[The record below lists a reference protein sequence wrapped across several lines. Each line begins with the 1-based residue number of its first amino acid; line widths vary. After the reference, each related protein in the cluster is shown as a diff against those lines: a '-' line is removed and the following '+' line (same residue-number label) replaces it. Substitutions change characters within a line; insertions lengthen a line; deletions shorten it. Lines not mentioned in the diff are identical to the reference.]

1 MFCSVSGLSLAEIV
15 DISVNTS
22 FDYVDSIFA
31 ALYLVDDRA
40 LVFKLLINSEEVRH
54 FIENMLREL
63 ADIGIRIISRI
74 VERDSDDLVIRCAVV
89 DHGDNSDGVAFYQS
103 KRLDSFRTK
112 HQNIERVSVL
122 GICSWDKAVVCRI
135 VR

>member
-1 MFCSVSGLSLAEIV
+1 MFCSVSGLSLAEAV
-15 DISVNTS
+15 DISVDTS

-40 LVFKLLINSEEVRH
+40 LILKLLINSEEVRH

-74 VERDSDDLVIRCAVV
+74 VERDSDDLVIGRTVV
-89 DHGDNSDGVAFYQS
+89 DHGDYSDGVAFYQS
-103 KRLDSFRTK
+103 K
-112 HQNIERVSVL
+112 
-122 GICSWDKAVVCRI
+122 
-135 VR
+135 